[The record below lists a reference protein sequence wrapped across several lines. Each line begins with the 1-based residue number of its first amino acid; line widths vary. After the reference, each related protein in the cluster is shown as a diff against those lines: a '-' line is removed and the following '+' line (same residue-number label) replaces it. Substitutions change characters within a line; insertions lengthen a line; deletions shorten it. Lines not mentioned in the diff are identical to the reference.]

1 MVLVKDLLT
10 IEVIDRKSGE
20 VIEKETTE
28 RSLSDGGSQVL
39 LYFIVGYFADANVAK
54 NWKYVYLFDSNKNR
68 IKVLEGTWGTPVST
82 TNYSYCVLTATD
94 DSTDSYTTAYQ
105 GLYHRAD
112 ATLLGQMNVWQQ
124 QSKTKASDQVL
135 RITWEIRIPF
145 TPTP

>member
-1 MVLVKDLLT
+1 MVSVKDLLT
-10 IEVIDRKSGE
+10 IEVVDRKTGK
-20 VIEKETTE
+20 VISRETTE

-54 NWKYVYLFDSNKNR
+54 NWKYVYLFDSGKNK
-68 IKVLEGTWGTPVST
+68 IKVLEGTWGTPTSVS
-82 TNYSYCVLTATD
+82 NYSYCVLTAVD

-105 GLYHRAD
+105 GLHHRD
-112 ATLLGQMNVWQQ
+112 DMATLGQMNIWQQ

-135 RITWEIRIPF
+135 RVTWEIRVPY